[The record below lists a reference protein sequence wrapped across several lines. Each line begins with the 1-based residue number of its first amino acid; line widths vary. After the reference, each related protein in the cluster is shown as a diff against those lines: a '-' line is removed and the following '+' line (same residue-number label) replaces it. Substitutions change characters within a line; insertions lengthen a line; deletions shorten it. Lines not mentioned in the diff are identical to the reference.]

1 MDRATIRYMEE
12 LPKEALGLLS
22 ATPDTFVEERTR
34 LARKL
39 RDSGRRE
46 DAALVAGFHKPA
58 AVVLAANRAARSRP
72 NIAKEAARAAKRM
85 KSQLGTDPEARQ
97 AVDTNLALLEEVA
110 LTFLAKEGKSP
121 TDTVRRKLQDLL
133 RNAMADDAARDA
145 LARGVLA
152 DEPEPAGFG
161 VYAGAK
167 LGRATRSTKA
177 EPKKSADREKQRER
191 ERVLRQ
197 ELESAERRLRDAE
210 DAERAAARERARAER
225 VVESARAKLASFGK
239 RER

>member
-1 MDRATIRYMEE
+1 VEE

-22 ATPDTFVEERTR
+22 VTPDTFVEERTR
-34 LARKL
+34 LAREL
-39 RDSGRRE
+39 RDGGRRE
-46 DAALVAGFHKPA
+46 DAARVAGFHKPA

-72 NIAKEAARAAKRM
+72 NVAKEAARAAKRM
-85 KSQLGTDPEARQ
+85 KSQLATDADARR

-121 TDTVRRKLQDLL
+121 TEAVRRRLQELL

-145 LARGVLA
+145 LARGVLT

-167 LGRATRSTKA
+167 LGRQATRPAKA
-177 EPKKSADREKQRER
+177 GPAKGADRTKQRER
-191 ERVLRQ
+191 ERALRD
-197 ELESAERRLRDAE
+197 EVESAERRLREAE

-225 VVESARAKLASFGK
+225 AVESARSKLESSRTRG
-239 RER
+239 R

>member
-1 MDRATIRYMEE
+1 MEE

-22 ATPDTFVEERTR
+22 VAPDTFVEERTR
-34 LARKL
+34 LAREL
-39 RDSGRRE
+39 RDDGRRE
-46 DAALVAGFHKPA
+46 DAARVAGFHKPV

-72 NIAKEAARAAKRM
+72 NVAKEAARAAKRM
-85 KSQLGTDPEARQ
+85 KSRLGTDAEARQ

-121 TDTVRRKLQDLL
+121 TEAVRRRLQDLL

-167 LGRATRSTKA
+167 LGRRATRAEKA
-177 EPKKSADREKQRER
+177 GPPEGADRKKQREQ
-191 ERVLRQ
+191 ERSLRQ
-197 ELESAERRLRDAE
+197 ELESAERQLRKAE

-225 VVESARAKLASFGK
+225 AVESARSKLESSRK
-239 RER
+239 RSR

>member
-1 MDRATIRYMEE
+1 MEG

-34 LARKL
+34 VAREL

-46 DAALVAGFHKPA
+46 DAALVAGFRKPA
-58 AVVLAANRAARSRP
+58 AVVLAANRAARSRT
-72 NIAKEAARAAKRM
+72 NVAKEAARAAKRM
-85 KSQLGTDPEARQ
+85 KSQLGTDAEARQ

-110 LTFLAKEGKSP
+110 LTYLAKEGKSP
-121 TDTVRRKLQDLL
+121 TETVRRRLQELL

-167 LGRATRSTKA
+167 LARKTTRSTQA
-177 EPKKSADREKQRER
+177 EPAKTAGREKQRER
-191 ERVLRQ
+191 ERILRQ
-197 ELESAERRLRDAE
+197 ELESAERRLREAE

-225 VVESARAKLASFGK
+225 AVESARSKLESSSK
-239 RER
+239 RGR

>member
-1 MDRATIRYMEE
+1 MEE

-22 ATPDTFVEERTR
+22 AAPDAFVQERTR
-34 LARKL
+34 LAKEL
-39 RDSGRRE
+39 RDGGRRE
-46 DAALVAGFHKPA
+46 EAALVAGFRKPA

-72 NIAKEAARAAKRM
+72 NVAKEAARAAKSM
-85 KSQLGTDPEARQ
+85 KSRLGTDAEARQ

-121 TDTVRRKLQDLL
+121 TDAVRRRLQDLL

-152 DEPEPAGFG
+152 DEPEAAGFG

-167 LGRATRSTKA
+167 LGRRATRSGKA
-177 EPKKSADREKQRER
+177 EAEKGAEREQHRER
-191 ERVLRQ
+191 ERVLRE
-197 ELESAERRLRDAE
+197 ELESAERRLREAE
-210 DAERAAARERARAER
+210 DAERAAARGRARAER
-225 VVESARAKLASFGK
+225 AVESARSKLESSRK
-239 RER
+239 RGR

>member
-1 MDRATIRYMEE
+1 MEE

-22 ATPDTFVEERTR
+22 AAPDTFVEERTR

-39 RDSGRRE
+39 RDSGRKE

-72 NIAKEAARAAKRM
+72 NVAKEAARSAKRM
-85 KSQLGTDPEARQ
+85 KSQLGTDTEARR
-97 AVDTNLALLEEVA
+97 AVETNLAMLEEVA

-121 TDTVRRKLQDLL
+121 TEAVKRRLQDLL

-152 DEPEPAGFG
+152 DEPEAAGFG
-161 VYAGAK
+161 AYADAK
-167 LGRATRSTKA
+167 LARRATRGAKA
-177 EPKKSADREKQRER
+177 EPAKEAHGEKRRER
-191 ERVLRQ
+191 ERILGE
-197 ELESAERRLRDAE
+197 ELESAERRLAEAE

-225 VVESARAKLASFGK
+225 AVEAARSKLESSRK
-239 RER
+239 RGR

>member
-1 MDRATIRYMEE
+1 MEE

-22 ATPDTFVEERTR
+22 TAPDAFVEERTR

-39 RDSGRRE
+39 RDGDRKE
-46 DAALVAGFHKPA
+46 DAALVAGFRKPA

-72 NIAKEAARAAKRM
+72 NAAKEAARAAKRM
-85 KSQLGTDPEARQ
+85 KSQLGTDAEARQ
-97 AVDTNLALLEEVA
+97 AVETNLALLEEVA

-121 TDTVRRKLQDLL
+121 TDAVRRRLQDLL

-152 DEPEPAGFG
+152 DEPEAAGFG

-167 LGRATRSTKA
+167 LSRRTPRAEKA
-177 EPKKSADREKQRER
+177 GPAKSADREKQRER
-191 ERVLRQ
+191 ERALRE
-197 ELESAERRLRDAE
+197 ELESAERRLADAE

-225 VVESARAKLASFGK
+225 AVETARSKLESSRK
-239 RER
+239 RGR